1 MRLTAVPSSE
11 LARMNL
17 PEKVYTEKDIT
28 RARVRGKVI
37 GGVQGGGIVL
47 GGALLWNLLGWIPVA
62 LGVGAV
68 LWVGYKLMSRS
79 SSKDA
84 DADSDLDG

>member
-1 MRLTAVPSSE
+1 MLLTRVPVSE
-11 LARMNL
+11 LGRMNL
-17 PEKVYTEKDIT
+17 PEKTFTEQDIT
-28 RARVRGKVI
+28 RARVKGKVI
-37 GGVQGGGIVL
+37 GWVQGGGIVL

-79 SSKDA
+79 SSKDTDAEA
-84 DADSDLDG
+84 DVEG